1 MTMNLLIKNY
11 DLSNMENHENLDI
24 SHKISITDVV
34 SQVFSIL
41 YLEPTIGMLIGL
53 RDSFLS

>member
-11 DLSNMENHENLDI
+11 DLSNIGDHENLDI

-41 YLEPTIGMLIGL
+41 FLEPTIGMLIVLG
-53 RDSFLS
+53 DSFLS

>member
-1 MTMNLLIKNY
+1 MNLLIKNY

-41 YLEPTIGMLIGL
+41 FLEPTIGMLIVLG
-53 RDSFLS
+53 DSFLS

>member
-11 DLSNMENHENLDI
+11 DLSNIGDHENLDI

-34 SQVFSIL
+34 SQVVSIL
-41 YLEPTIGMLIGL
+41 FLEPTTGMLSG
-53 RDSFLS
+53 REDSFLS

>member
-41 YLEPTIGMLIGL
+41 FLEPTIGMLIGL
-53 RDSFLS
+53 GDSLLS

>member
-11 DLSNMENHENLDI
+11 DLSNMGDHENLDI

-41 YLEPTIGMLIGL
+41 FLEPTIGMLIGL
-53 RDSFLS
+53 GDFFLS

>member
-11 DLSNMENHENLDI
+11 DLSNMGDHENLDI

-41 YLEPTIGMLIGL
+41 YLEPTSGMLIGL
-53 RDSFLS
+53 GDSFLS

>member
-1 MTMNLLIKNY
+1 MNLLIKNY

>member
-41 YLEPTIGMLIGL
+41 FLEPTTRMLSG
-53 RDSFLS
+53 REDSFLS

>member
-1 MTMNLLIKNY
+1 MNLLIKNY

-41 YLEPTIGMLIGL
+41 FLEPTTGMLSG
-53 RDSFLS
+53 REDSFLS

>member
-11 DLSNMENHENLDI
+11 DLSNTENHENLDI

-41 YLEPTIGMLIGL
+41 FLEPTIGMLIGL
-53 RDSFLS
+53 GDSLLS

>member
-53 RDSFLS
+53 GDSFLS

>member
-41 YLEPTIGMLIGL
+41 YLEPTIGMLIVLG
-53 RDSFLS
+53 DSFLS

>member
-41 YLEPTIGMLIGL
+41 FLEPTIGMLIGL
-53 RDSFLS
+53 GDSFLS

>member
-1 MTMNLLIKNY
+1 MNLLIKNY

-41 YLEPTIGMLIGL
+41 YLEPTSGMLIGL
-53 RDSFLS
+53 GDSFLS

>member
-11 DLSNMENHENLDI
+11 DLSNIGDHENLDI

-41 YLEPTIGMLIGL
+41 FLEPTTGMLSS
-53 RDSFLS
+53 REDSLLS

>member
-1 MTMNLLIKNY
+1 MNLLIKNY
-11 DLSNMENHENLDI
+11 DLSNTENHENLDI

-41 YLEPTIGMLIGL
+41 YLEPTIGMLIVLG
-53 RDSFLS
+53 DSFLS

>member
-41 YLEPTIGMLIGL
+41 FLEPTIGMLIVLG
-53 RDSFLS
+53 DSFLS

>member
-11 DLSNMENHENLDI
+11 DLSNIGDHENLDI

-41 YLEPTIGMLIGL
+41 FLEPTIGMLIGL
-53 RDSFLS
+53 GDSFLS